1 MKGSGGRAG
10 LGIRFGC
17 CALAIS
23 FLLPSCAR
31 QPLRIGF
38 VGPLT
43 GSSSAIGIG
52 CRNGL
57 LMALGR
63 SPAAALGKIPVP
75 DIIVM
80 DDRNDSNACLEAF
93 QTLKRSGCELVVLG
107 TPSHAATLAL
117 PWAIANGML
126 VISPTVSSPLKGDD
140 SGLFIR
146 GSLPSSAFGEALAR
160 AAVGRFHDLRVGVIG
175 DSRNASYVDALY
187 KGFALEYG
195 RLGGKVVF
203 DRSFDSTSGE
213 PKAGIAKLVR
223 ATACDGLLVIAGS
236 TDAALISKE
245 LERSRTK
252 VQLFLPPWPLTP
264 DLIDNGGKAV
274 EGAFAAST
282 VDLSFSGAAG
292 EAFAKAYF
300 GEYGEKPSFTSMFGY
315 ESGAI
320 LRAALAAGSD
330 YSPEAVKR
338 RIHAIGS
345 FRVLRGTIAFDAE
358 GNVSRT
364 MFLFTIKDGA
374 FKRID

>member
-1 MKGSGGRAG
+1 MKASGERAG
-10 LGIRFGC
+10 ASVILGC
-17 CALAIS
+17 CVLALS
-23 FLLPSCAR
+23 FLLASCAR
-31 QPLRIGF
+31 APLRIGF

-57 LMALGR
+57 LMALGD
-63 SPAAALGKIPVP
+63 SPAAALGKIPKP

-80 DDRNDSNACLEAF
+80 DDRNDPDACLEAF
-93 QTLKRSGCELVVLG
+93 KELKRSGCELVVLG
-107 TPSHAATLAL
+107 TPSHAATLAV

-126 VISPTVSSPLKGDD
+126 VISPTISSPIAGDD

-160 AAVGRFHDLRVGVIG
+160 AAVERFRALKIGIIG

-187 KGFALEYG
+187 KGFALEYD
-195 RLGGKVVF
+195 RLGGKVAF

-213 PKAGIAKLVR
+213 PEAGIAELVR
-223 ATACDGLLVIAGS
+223 AKACDGLLVIAGS
-236 TDAALISKE
+236 TDAALIAKE
-245 LERSRTK
+245 LERSRAK

-264 DLIDNGGKAV
+264 DLIDNGGRAV

-320 LRAALAAGSD
+320 LRVALAAGSD

-345 FRVLRGTIAFDAE
+345 FRVLQGTIAFDAE
-358 GNVSRT
+358 GKVTRT
-364 MFLFTIKDGA
+364 MFLFTIENGA